1 MSVRI
6 CGVDQEWV
14 IETRAEPAAGSRAS
28 TPKFTKYNFSLQTS
42 FDLAIVR
49 VGTTLCYSSLK
60 VTKLDGFMRQN
71 ETPSPTVHSAAFQ
84 RVRMGKSLS
93 ISLIIKTELQSV
105 ALQRTEGFLK
115 LYINQTQLNAGVE
128 SLNLSVYFFSFLR

>member
-1 MSVRI
+1 MKR
-6 CGVDQEWV
+6 GQ
-14 IETRAEPAAGSRAS
+14 
-28 TPKFTKYNFSLQTS
+28 SLLLAHERRLPSLRNTTSHCKRVFLLS
-42 FDLAIVR
+42 FDLANAR

-128 SLNLSVYFFSFLR
+128 SLNLSAYFFSFLR

>member
-1 MSVRI
+1 M
-6 CGVDQEWV
+6 
-14 IETRAEPAAGSRAS
+14 
-28 TPKFTKYNFSLQTS
+28 S
-42 FDLAIVR
+42 FDLANVR

-71 ETPSPTVHSAAFQ
+71 ETPSPTVQSAAFQ

-115 LYINQTQLNAGVE
+115 LYINQTQLKAGVE